1 MADKRLPRS
10 PVEGPR
16 LRILLGEA
24 ISLGPG
30 KAALLATIAQ
40 TGSISAAA
48 RSMGMSYRRAWN
60 LVDEMNRAFRA
71 PLVTSEAG
79 GRRGGG
85 AVVTEIGNDVL
96 MRYRR
101 MEEMATR
108 ALAQEVSAFR
118 RLLRTDTSPEK
129 PLKNSS

>member
-1 MADKRLPRS
+1 MADKRPPRARG
-10 PVEGPR
+10 EGPR

-24 ISLGPG
+24 IALGPG

-71 PLVTSEAG
+71 PLVASEAG

-85 AVVTEIGNDVL
+85 AVVTDIGNDVL
-96 MRYRR
+96 IRYRR
-101 MEEMATR
+101 MEEMAKR
-108 ALAQEVSAFR
+108 ALAPEVSAFR
-118 RLLRTDTSPEK
+118 RLLRTDADGK
-129 PLKNSS
+129 GH

>member
-1 MADKRLPRS
+1 MAGKRLPRNRG
-10 PVEGPR
+10 EGPR

-24 ISLGPG
+24 IALGPG

-60 LVDEMNRAFRA
+60 LVNEMNRAFRA
-71 PLVTSEAG
+71 PLVASEAG

-85 AVVTEIGNDVL
+85 AVVTDVGSDVL
-96 MRYRR
+96 LRYRR
-101 MEEMATR
+101 MEAMATR
-108 ALAQEVSAFR
+108 ALSQEVSAFR
-118 RLLRTDTSPEK
+118 RLLRSDIIT
-129 PLKNSS
+129 KNR

>member
-1 MADKRLPRS
+1 MAGKRPPRARGD
-10 PVEGPR
+10 GPR

-24 ISLGPG
+24 IALGPG

-40 TGSISAAA
+40 AGSISAAA

-85 AVVTEIGNDVL
+85 AVVTDIGNDVL

-108 ALAQEVSAFR
+108 ALASEVSAFR
-118 RLLRTDTSPEK
+118 RLLRTDVDTE
-129 PLKNSS
+129 NH